1 MCCVVKKKYK
11 MGVVKKSK
19 QKTDK
24 KDNSNKKSDV
34 KKDLANG
41 KKADKKVKKKK
52 RTVSCLQC
60 IKSHDDGTYLL

>member
-1 MCCVVKKKYK
+1 

-19 QKTDK
+19 PKTEK
-24 KDNSNKKSDV
+24 KDDLNKKGEV
-34 KKDLANG
+34 KKDVANG

-60 IKSHDDGTYLL
+60 IKSHDDGIYYTRIVFIFY